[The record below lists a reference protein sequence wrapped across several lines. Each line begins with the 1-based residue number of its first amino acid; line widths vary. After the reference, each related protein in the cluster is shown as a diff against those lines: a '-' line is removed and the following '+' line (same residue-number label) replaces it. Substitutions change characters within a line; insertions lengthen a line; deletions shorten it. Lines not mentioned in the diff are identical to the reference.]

1 MLEHRDIPYDLIKP
15 IQSGAF
21 AERGEIY
28 KPKFGM
34 MGTVPVMVRME
45 RTYNDVKSRLEGREV
60 WDEEEVVEIRTDKF
74 SKYTPRIKDLADW
87 QFRELGPIIQEFRER
102 RESKDTTLD
111 SWQVINESEKY
122 YLYSQGIKSVEQLAA
137 LDPDRETD
145 RFGRNSQELI
155 LKARRHLA
163 SKHADK
169 MAEQQAEL
177 AALRRELDQIKARE
191 HSRTDSYI
199 QEQIA
204 KSPDPVVQ
212 IIEQKRR
219 GRPKK
224 MVEETHNETTA

>member
-1 MLEHRDIPYDLIKP
+1 
-15 IQSGAF
+15 
-21 AERGEIY
+21 
-28 KPKFGM
+28 
-34 MGTVPVMVRME
+34 
-45 RTYNDVKSRLEGREV
+45 
-60 WDEEEVVEIRTDKF
+60 
-74 SKYTPRIKDLADW
+74 
-87 QFRELGPIIQEFRER
+87 
-102 RESKDTTLD
+102 
-111 SWQVINESEKY
+111 
-122 YLYSQGIKSVEQLAA
+122 
-137 LDPDRETD
+137 
-145 RFGRNSQELI
+145 
-155 LKARRHLA
+155 
-163 SKHADK
+163 